1 MRRGQASQQNWGSVE
16 AVLAIEASLI
26 GFAGAVLFLLVDK
39 YETDEMVANLL
50 KFLVLG
56 VSTVAILHKL
66 EPLGIEWF

>member
-1 MRRGQASQQNWGSVE
+1 VE

-50 KFLVLG
+50 KFLVLS
-56 VSTVAILHKL
+56 VSAVAILHKL
-66 EPLGIEWF
+66 EPFGVVLF

>member
-1 MRRGQASQQNWGSVE
+1 VE

-39 YETDEMVANLL
+39 YETDEIVANLL

-66 EPLGIEWF
+66 EPFGIEWF

>member
-1 MRRGQASQQNWGSVE
+1 VE

-50 KFLVLG
+50 KFLVLA

-66 EPLGIEWF
+66 EPFGIEWF

>member
-1 MRRGQASQQNWGSVE
+1 VE

-39 YETDEMVANLL
+39 YETDEIVANLL

-56 VSTVAILHKL
+56 VSTVAILRKL
-66 EPLGIEWF
+66 EPFGVEWF